1 MKTVRGLC
9 EDLAERL
16 ELPEEAVSGVT
27 RLAAVDGRRLLIE
40 RHRGLL
46 AYGTEEIR
54 VATGGGQLVVRG
66 TELQMSAMNRSELL
80 ITGRLQSL
88 SWEQL

>member
-1 MKTVRGLC
+1 MKKIKGLC

-16 ELPEEAVSGVT
+16 ELPQEAVGDAV
-27 RLAAVDGRRLLIE
+27 RLTAVGDRRLLIE
-40 RHRGLL
+40 NHCGLL

-54 VATGGGQLVVRG
+54 VSTGRGQIVLRG
-66 TELQMSAMNRSELL
+66 TELGMRAMNRAELL

-88 SWEQL
+88 SWE

>member
-1 MKTVRGLC
+1 MKKIKGLC

-16 ELPEEAVSGVT
+16 DLPEEAVSGAV
-27 RLAAVDGRRLLIE
+27 RLTAVGDQRLLIE
-40 RHRGLL
+40 NHRGLL

-54 VATGGGQLVVRG
+54 VSTGRGQIALRG
-66 TELQMSAMNRSELL
+66 TALNMSAMNRSALL

-88 SWEQL
+88 AWE